1 MPLLHPLKNFNFFDN
16 SNVRNFTRLMLNS
29 NYPISIS
36 NRSKEGAYPDCTLVF
51 QSTQFKERKEKKKEK
66 KNFYHIN
73 KM

>member
-1 MPLLHPLKNFNFFDN
+1 
-16 SNVRNFTRLMLNS
+16 MLNS

-51 QSTQFKERKEKKKEK
+51 PSTQFKERKEKKKEK